1 MRGARLLA
9 LVALAA
15 GGCGGSMFHA
25 VAAGETLDSIAAA
38 YHVEPRA
45 LAEANAIDRP
55 DRIAPGQLLLI
66 PRDRRR
72 LDEPAAVPGAQVAL
86 DRRPRTIGER
96 PAPVDPPAEETDLA
110 WPVEAPI
117 SSRFGMRDGR
127 AHQGLDLAVPDGTEV
142 RAAASGEV
150 VYAGDQVRGYGH
162 LVILR
167 HPGGLE
173 TLYAHNTALLVG
185 QGATVE
191 RGQVIALSGHSGHA
205 TAPHVH
211 FEVREG
217 EAARDPERY
226 LKAR

>member
-1 MRGARLLA
+1 
-9 LVALAA
+9 
-15 GGCGGSMFHA
+15 MFHA
-25 VAAGETLDSIAAA
+25 VAAGETLESIALS

-66 PRDRRR
+66 PRERTPRIEEPPPPRRGER
-72 LDEPAAVPGAQVAL
+72 EVAF
-86 DRRPRTIGER
+86 DRRPRTIGAP
-96 PAPVDPPAEETDLA
+96 PAPPAPAEPAEAPVLA

-127 AHQGLDLAVPDGTEV
+127 PHQGLDLAVPDGTEV
-142 RAAASGEV
+142 RAAAPGEV

-173 TLYAHNTALLVG
+173 TLYAHNTALLVAP
-185 QGATVE
+185 GATVE
-191 RGQVIALSGHSGHA
+191 RGQVIALSGHSGHT
-205 TAPHVH
+205 TAPHLH
-211 FEVREG
+211 FEVHAG
-217 EAARDPERY
+217 EAARDPEQY
-226 LKAR
+226 LPAR